1 MNISA
6 FFPAHNEEGN
16 IAELTKKALYVL
28 NEICDEYEVIIVND
42 GSKDRTLEE
51 AKKLAE
57 IDGHVRVVNHEV
69 NRGYGAAVKSG
80 FASAKYEWVFFTDG
94 DGQFDV
100 NEIKKL
106 TELAGEY
113 DVIAGY
119 RINRQDPFHRKL
131 NAKMWSTLVNIL
143 FRLGIRDV
151 DCAFKLLKKEILDKN
166 TLEADGAMIST
177 ELLAKAKKG
186 GYKIGEVGVH
196 HYPRKAGEQSGA
208 KLKVIIKAFAE
219 LFRLYKK
226 LK

>member
-1 MNISA
+1 MNVSA

-16 IAELTKKALYVL
+16 IAELTKKTLYVL

-42 GSKDRTLEE
+42 GSKDRTLEV
-51 AKKLAE
+51 AKELAE
-57 IDGHVRVVNHEV
+57 IDGHVKVVNHEV

-80 FASAKYEWVFFTDG
+80 FVSAKYEWVFFTDG

-106 TELAGEY
+106 TGLTGDY

-177 ELLAKAKKG
+177 ELLAKAKKR
-186 GYKIGEVGVH
+186 GYRIGEVGVR

-208 KLKVIIKAFAE
+208 KLKVIIKAFIE

-226 LK
+226 LR

>member
-16 IAELTKKALYVL
+16 IAELAKKTLYVL

-42 GSKDRTLEE
+42 GSKDRTLEV
-51 AKKLAE
+51 AKELAE
-57 IDGHVRVVNHEV
+57 IDGHVKVVNHEV
-69 NRGYGAAVKSG
+69 NKGYGAAVKSG

-106 TELAGEY
+106 TELTEKY

-131 NAKMWSTLVNIL
+131 NAKMWSTLVNML
-143 FRLGIRDV
+143 FRLGARDV

-186 GYKIGEVGVH
+186 GYKIGEVGVR
-196 HYPRKAGEQSGA
+196 HYPRTAGEQSGA
-208 KLKVIIKAFAE
+208 KLKVIIKAFIE